1 MADILPYLQ
10 SLNESVREKLLSLFV
25 TMPGSLREHC
35 PVRSLKK
42 GSILAGPLDRSNF
55 VYVLTH
61 GSIRTA
67 NQDPSGKI
75 FVVAD
80 FTAPAL
86 FGEVELI
93 AGCPFYRGTLIATA
107 DCQIIAIERESYLAW
122 VQGNGEMLFQ
132 RARAVTR
139 QLLEQCS
146 KERNFL
152 SLRGTERLMFL
163 LCRYYERNATGGA
176 VVICAT
182 RQEIA
187 DEIGTSVKTVSRG
200 LQRLSERGLVCLKDR
215 GIAIGS
221 EAYQNLRTLVE
232 KELLSNPFENGNPD
246 F

>member
-10 SLNESVREKLLSLFV
+10 SLDQSVREKLLSLFA
-25 TMPGSLREHC
+25 TMPDSLRERC
-35 PVRSLKK
+35 SVRNLKK
-42 GSILAGPLDRSNF
+42 DSILASPLDRSNF

-61 GSIRTA
+61 GSIRTV
-67 NQDPSGKI
+67 NQDASGNN

-86 FGEVELI
+86 FGEFELI

-122 VQGNGEMLFQ
+122 VQGNGEVLFQ
-132 RARAVTR
+132 RASAVTR

-152 SLRGTERLMFL
+152 SLRGTERLMLL
-163 LCRYYERNATGGA
+163 LCRYYKRNATSGT
-176 VVICAT
+176 VRICAT
-182 RQEIA
+182 RQEMA

-200 LQRLSERGLVCLKDR
+200 LQRLTERGLVHLEDR
-215 GIAIGS
+215 GIAIRKEDYES
-221 EAYQNLRTLVE
+221 LRTLVE
-232 KELLSNPFENGNPD
+232 KELLSNPLENGNLD

>member
-10 SLNESVREKLLSLFV
+10 SLDEPVREKLLSLFV
-25 TMPGSLREHC
+25 TMPDSLRERC
-35 PVRSLKK
+35 TVQSLKK
-42 GSILAGPLDRSNF
+42 GSILAGPLDRSDF
-55 VYVLTH
+55 VYVLTQ

-67 NQDPSGKI
+67 NQGSSGNL

-80 FTAPAL
+80 FAAPAL
-86 FGEVELI
+86 FGEFELI
-93 AGCPFYRGTLIATA
+93 AGCPLYRGTLIATA
-107 DCQIIAIERESYLAW
+107 DCRIIAIERESYLDW
-122 VQGNGEMLFQ
+122 VQGNGEVLFQ

-152 SLRGTERLMFL
+152 SLGGTERLMFV
-163 LCRYYERNATGGA
+163 LCRYYERNGTGGT
-176 VVICAT
+176 VSICLT

-200 LQRLSERGLVCLKDR
+200 LQRLSQQGLVRLKDR
-215 GIAIGS
+215 GIVIRG
-221 EAYQNLRTLVE
+221 EEYQTLRRLVE
-232 KELLSNPFENGNPD
+232 KELLSNPLEKGNPD

>member
-1 MADILPYLQ
+1 MADILSDLQ
-10 SLNESVREKLLSLFV
+10 SLEEPVREKLLSLFR
-25 TMPGSLREHC
+25 TMPDTLRQRC
-35 PVRSLKK
+35 PLRKLKK
-42 GSILAGPLDRSNF
+42 GSILADPLGPSNF
-55 VYVLTH
+55 VYVLIR
-61 GSIRTA
+61 GCIRTENRDA
-67 NQDPSGKI
+67 SGNI

-86 FGEVELI
+86 FGEFELI
-93 AGCPFYRGTLIATA
+93 AGCPFYRGTLIATT
-107 DCQIIAIERESYLAW
+107 DCQIIAIERESYLGW
-122 VQGNGEMLFQ
+122 VQGNGEVLFQ

-152 SLRGTERLMFL
+152 SLRGTGRLMLL
-163 LCRYYERNATGGA
+163 LCRYYERNAKEGT
-176 VVICAT
+176 VRICAT

-200 LQRLSERGLVCLKDR
+200 LQRLNERGLVDLQGH

-221 EAYQNLRTLVE
+221 EDYQSLRTLVE
-232 KELLSNPFENGNPD
+232 KELLSNPLENENPN